1 MFLNNNYLNM
11 INKDNSFNKYLKTI
25 IILLYYINNYIYNV
39 LSFLKIL

>member
-25 IILLYYINNYIYNV
+25 IILLYYINNYIYSV
-39 LSFLKIL
+39 VSFLKIL